1 MYKKYASGKHSYQIK
16 VMLRRALETVC
27 FHNISMMIIAPNSRA
42 HEGKKERGDV
52 KEEYGG
58 VWWEEEGNADYGGIV
73 NPVGNMLHHG

>member
-42 HEGKKERGDV
+42 RKGGEV
-52 KEEYGG
+52 KGEYGR
-58 VWWEEEGNADYGGIV
+58 I
-73 NPVGNMLHHG
+73 